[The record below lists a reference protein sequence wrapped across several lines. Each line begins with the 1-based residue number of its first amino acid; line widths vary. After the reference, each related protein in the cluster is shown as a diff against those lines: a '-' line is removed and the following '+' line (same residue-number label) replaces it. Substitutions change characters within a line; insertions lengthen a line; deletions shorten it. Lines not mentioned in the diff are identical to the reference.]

1 MTIVKDEVHDKDF
14 VFVLNPL
21 TGTSKLQSNGPSYSN
36 SAMAVDGWV
45 VTFGTARRSL
55 SGLPPSLLA
64 SYYSMWHYN
73 YLCPLNGQGV
83 LED

>member
-1 MTIVKDEVHDKDF
+1 
-14 VFVLNPL
+14 
-21 TGTSKLQSNGPSYSN
+21 
-36 SAMAVDGWV
+36 MAVDGWV